1 MTDHPAIAAGCTA
14 AQIDAFERIAVG
26 DTGGHHP
33 RVLAALH
40 AKGLIHFIE
49 RESTDASGRLHWRE
63 PFVPLGLHAQWCAFC
78 AETIP
83 DEEVGL

>member
-1 MTDHPAIAAGCTA
+1 MTDHPAIAAGCTQ

-33 RVLAALH
+33 RVLVVLG
-40 AKGLIHFIE
+40 AKGLIDFIP
-49 RESTDASGRLHWRE
+49 RESSDVLGRIRWLE
-63 PFVPLGLHAQWCAFC
+63 PFVPLHLHAQWCAWC
-78 AETIP
+78 DENVS